1 MVAFADSAQSVNLS
15 TEALQLN
22 FDAKDLAPVD
32 VAALLPT
39 DKPSFTF
46 YRHGSNGRL
55 YFIFCSPDSANIKER
70 MKHTM
75 AIPGLVN
82 IIAKDN
88 GVHVDQKL
96 EIHDPEELDFEQK
109 DERIGKFRSMYLRNE
124 FTGTESRWEGMEEQQ
139 KVLDAVR

>member
-1 MVAFADSAQSVNLS
+1 M
-15 TEALQLN
+15 LQLN
-22 FDAKDLAPVD
+22 FRYESLTPTE
-32 VAALLPT
+32 VASHLPS

-46 YRHGSNGRL
+46 YRHITDNRL
-55 YFIFCSPDSANIKER
+55 YFIFCSPDSANVKER

-88 GVHVDQKL
+88 GVNVDQKL
-96 EIHDPEELDFEQK
+96 EIHDADELDFGKK

-124 FTGTESRWEGMEEQQ
+124 FTGTESQWEGMGEQQ
-139 KVLDAVR
+139 KILDTVN